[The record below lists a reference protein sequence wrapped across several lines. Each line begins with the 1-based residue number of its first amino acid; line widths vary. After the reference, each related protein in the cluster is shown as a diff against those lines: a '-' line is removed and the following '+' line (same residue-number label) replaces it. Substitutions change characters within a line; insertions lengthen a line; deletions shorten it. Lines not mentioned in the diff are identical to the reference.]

1 MAIPLDVNLLN
12 KYLFINL
19 KIPAE
24 KQMKHWQCF
33 VVSALGNDSKE
44 TRRKKMLC
52 DFLEAVVRRCC
63 SEWVFLKISQ
73 ISLESICVGVSLST
87 LLKGDPNS
95 GVLRWNL
102 PNIFGHLFLQ
112 STSSGCFWLSQYFL
126 FLASHYTLKFIYYFF
141 ITSKLCHVRTCHV
154 FTGVLGFVPYL
165 ATCFNFLFV
174 KYW

>member
-33 VVSALGNDSKE
+33 VVSAIGNDSKE

-52 DFLEAVVRRCC
+52 DFLEAVVRKCW

-73 ISLESICVGVSLST
+73 ISQWTPTWVVLCEICEIFKDTIFYRTPPAAATANKYFSLSF
-87 LLKGDPNS
+87 NS
-95 GVLRWNL
+95 
-102 PNIFGHLFLQ
+102 
-112 STSSGCFWLSQYFL
+112 
-126 FLASHYTLKFIYYFF
+126 LKFSILIVYRNTWLRK
-141 ITSKLCHVRTCHV
+141 ILIIDLTKKTVHNV
-154 FTGVLGFVPYL
+154 FTITTNLQGRVL
-165 ATCFNFLFV
+165 
-174 KYW
+174 